1 MASKEKPHVV
11 IIGAGFGGLTAAQAL
26 ARADVRVTLID
37 RRNHYLFQPLLYQ
50 VAIAGLS
57 PADIAMPVRS
67 ILADQENVRALL
79 EDATRIDAKNKV
91 VVTETET
98 IGFDSLIVATGAK
111 TDYFGHATWETFAPG
126 LKTIEDALEIRRRVL
141 LAFELAEREADGDK
155 RKFLLTFIVIGGGPT
170 GVEMAGA
177 IRELAL
183 LTLARD
189 FRVIDPAHTKVILLE
204 GGDRIV
210 PTFSEKLSESA
221 VKQLAELGV
230 EVRTNTRVTEIDA
243 RGVTIGNDERL
254 DAATVVWAA
263 GVRGTR
269 LVETLRDSGAQI
281 DRGGRVVVQKD
292 CSIEN
297 QPDIF
302 AIGDIAA
309 FTGGDGKLLPGVS
322 PVAMQQARF
331 VAKLIANRAKY
342 KGIPQ
347 ENIAFEYFDKGTMAT
362 IGRSRAIAE
371 MKGITM
377 SGFFAWLA
385 WLFVHLWFLI
395 GFRNRVAVMLTW
407 IWSYLTYGRGAR
419 LITGRV
425 EDGIPASNLSPS
437 MKAQVERHSSS

>member
-1 MASKEKPHVV
+1 MKRDRPHVV
-11 IIGAGFGGLTAAQAL
+11 IVGAGFGGLTAAKAL
-26 ARADVRVTLID
+26 AHADVRVTVID

-67 ILADQENVRALL
+67 ILADQENARVLL
-79 EDATRIDAKNKV
+79 EDATRIDVDKKIL
-91 VVTETET
+91 VTENET
-98 IGFDSLIVATGAK
+98 IDFDFLIVATGAK
-111 TDYFGHATWETFAPG
+111 TDYFGHADWEQFAPG
-126 LKTIEDALEIRRRVL
+126 LKSIEDALEIRRRVL
-141 LAFELAEREADGDK
+141 LSFELAEREPDPEK
-155 RKFLLTFIVIGGGPT
+155 RKRLLTFVVIGGGPT

-183 LTLARD
+183 LTLVRD
-189 FRVIDPAHTKVILLE
+189 FRRVDPAHAKVILLE

-210 PTFSEKLSESA
+210 PTFPEKLSVSA
-221 VKQLAELGV
+221 AKQLAELGV
-230 EVRTNTRVTEIDA
+230 EVRTSTRVTEIDA
-243 RGVTIGNDERL
+243 SGVAMGEERI

-269 LVETLRDSGAQI
+269 LAESLRDSGGAAI
-281 DRGGRVVVQKD
+281 DRGGRVIVKKD

-297 QPDIF
+297 HPDVF
-302 AIGDIAA
+302 VIGDVAA
-309 FTGGDGKLLPGVS
+309 FTGPDGKLLPGVS

-331 VAKLIANRAKY
+331 VAKLIANRAKNKAKY
-342 KGIPQ
+342 GSDS
-347 ENIAFEYFDKGTMAT
+347 EFEYFDKGAMAT

-371 MKGITM
+371 SKGILM
-377 SGFFAWLA
+377 SGFIAWMA

-425 EDGIPASNLSPS
+425 NP
-437 MKAQVERHSSS
+437 

>member
-1 MASKEKPHVV
+1 MAASKQPHIV
-11 IIGAGFGGLTAAQAL
+11 IIGAGFGGLTAARAL
-26 ARADVRVTLID
+26 AHADVRVTVID

-50 VAIAGLS
+50 VAMAGLS

-67 ILADQENVRALL
+67 ILADQENVRVLL
-79 EDATRIDAKNKV
+79 EDAARIDAKNKV

-98 IGFDSLIVATGAK
+98 IDFDYLIVATGAK
-111 TDYFGHATWETFAPG
+111 TDYFGHATWEAFAPG

-141 LAFELAEREADGDK
+141 FAFELAEREADANK

-183 LTLARD
+183 LTLTRD

-210 PTFSEKLSESA
+210 PTFPQELSESA

-243 RGVTIGNDERL
+243 RGVVIDSKRV

-269 LVETLRDSGAQI
+269 LVETLRDSAGAQI
-281 DRGGRVVVQKD
+281 DRVGRVVVKKD

-297 QPDIF
+297 HPDIF

-347 ENIAFEYFDKGTMAT
+347 EGAFEYFDKGAMAT

-371 MKGITM
+371 MKGIRM
-377 SGFFAWLA
+377 SGLLAWLA

>member
-11 IIGAGFGGLTAAQAL
+11 IIGAGFGGLTAAKAL
-26 ARADVRVTLID
+26 AHADVRVTVID

-50 VAIAGLS
+50 VAMAGLS

-67 ILADQENVRALL
+67 ILADQENARVLL
-79 EDATRIDAKNKV
+79 EDAARIDLEKKV

-98 IGFDSLIVATGAK
+98 IDFDYLIVATGAK
-111 TDYFGHATWETFAPG
+111 TDYFGHADWEQFAPG

-141 LAFELAEREADGDK
+141 LSFELAEREPDEAK
-155 RKFLLTFIVIGGGPT
+155 RKSLLTFVVIGGGPT

-183 LTLARD
+183 LTLVRD
-189 FRVIDPAHTKVILLE
+189 FRRVDPAHAKVILLE

-210 PTFSEKLSESA
+210 PSFPEKLSVSA
-221 VKQLAELGV
+221 VAQLNELGV
-230 EVRTNTRVTEIDA
+230 DVRTKTRVTEIDA
-243 RGVTIGNDERL
+243 TGVAVGDERI

-269 LVETLRDSGAQI
+269 LVETLRDSGGATI
-281 DRGGRVVVQKD
+281 DRGGRVVVKKD

-297 QPDIF
+297 HPDVF
-302 AIGDIAA
+302 VIGDVAA
-309 FTGGDGKLLPGVS
+309 FTARDGKLLPGVS

-331 VAKLIANRAKY
+331 VAKRIANRAKY
-342 KGIPQ
+342 KGVPDRDD
-347 ENIAFEYFDKGTMAT
+347 EFHYFDKGTMAT

-371 MKGITM
+371 SRGILM
-377 SGFFAWLA
+377 SGFIAWMA

-407 IWSYLTYGRGAR
+407 IWSYMTYGRGAR

-425 EDGIPASNLSPS
+425 
-437 MKAQVERHSSS
+437 